1 MGEITADGIKWYRCV
16 NWAEGGAHGGAIDT
30 GNEITSGA
38 SNAVFDDV
46 SNAER
51 VAGDTEYRKVFIRNE
66 NDGDWPNPRAWIE
79 SQTPATNSE
88 ITILQGGSKS
98 IQEQDSA
105 PLSGTFTF
113 AASTTVLA
121 TNDVS
126 LEGRPGEKIDNSPND
141 SNSDAKVVSAVSADG
156 KTITLAE
163 AYAGTAGASKEA
175 KLAPIT
181 GSTFVAPDSSIHAD
195 VLAFPTLAQNES
207 VAIWI
212 KRVISAAGSGYT
224 GDTFELQVE
233 QS

>member
-1 MGEITADGIKWYRCV
+1 MGEITAASIKWYQCAT
-16 NWAEGGAHGGAIDT
+16 WTEGGAHGGAIDT
-30 GNEITSGA
+30 LNEITSGA

-66 NDGDWPNPRAWIE
+66 NVGDWPTPLAWIE
-79 SQTPATNSE
+79 SQTPATNSA

-98 IQEQDSA
+98 VQEQDSA
-105 PLSGTFTF
+105 ALTGTFTF
-113 AASTTVLA
+113 TAGTSVTA
-121 TNDVS
+121 TNNVS
-126 LEGRPGEKIDNSPND
+126 LEVRPGEKIYNSTND

-156 KTITLAE
+156 LTITLAE

-181 GSTFVAPDSSIHAD
+181 ESTFVAPDSSIHAD
-195 VLAFPTLAQNES
+195 VLTFPTLEQNQS